1 MSNLTSHLFIVIPKE
16 HQSSFIVKECH
27 PNIQRLINAGWLK
40 NNKKNDYYI
49 FLEKDG
55 VVAKVA
61 IATGKIV
68 SEEKIVK
75 EEKP

>member
-1 MSNLTSHLFIVIPKE
+1 M
-16 HQSSFIVKECH
+16 KECH